1 VKPVLALAFAHGLA
15 AVLAMPAAAAVPAP
29 AEVKAAW
36 RPSDAQLLDRDGVP
50 LESLR
55 IDMAARRQPWVPLA
69 DMSPALGRAVL
80 QAEDQR
86 FMEHGGIDFQA
97 VGQAAWD
104 NLFRAQGRGQ
114 ARLRGASTIT
124 MQLAGLLDPAL
135 AARASGRSWGRK
147 WDQAL
152 AARELEAGWS
162 KQQILEAY
170 LNLASFR
177 GELQGIGAA
186 ARGLFGKAPSGLDT
200 GESAIL
206 ASLLRAPGAPVRE
219 LARRACALAAELK
232 AASSCATIEWQAE
245 VALNHP
251 AAGLRQE
258 PPQVARLL
266 RQAGE
271 KPFEAGRQLRS
282 TLDAGLQRFASAT
295 LKRHVAELAERNV
308 GDGAVVVLDN
318 ASGEILAYVANTG
331 AGEVDGAA
339 ALRQAGSTLKPFLYE
354 LAIERGLL
362 SAASLL
368 DDTPVGI
375 PTVGGLYVPQNYDRR
390 YHAVASVRTS
400 LAGSL
405 NIPAVRTLML
415 TGLERFHARLREV
428 GISSLTEAADFYGYS
443 LALGSADVSLLELT
457 NAYRTL
463 ANGGLQGGVTLRP
476 RTPETRRRVLD
487 ERAAFIVGDIL
498 SDRGARSVTFGLR
511 NELATSFW
519 SAVKTGTSKDMRD
532 NWCVGY
538 SSRYTVGVWVGN
550 FDGRPMWD
558 VSGVSGAAPV
568 WRDVMDYLH
577 RDRSS
582 RAPTPPPGLVR
593 QAVAFEPEV
602 EPPRTE
608 WFVRGTE
615 TARVELLAPAQ
626 RQARIVYPVDSSLI
640 ALDPDIPE
648 RLQRVRFQAQ
658 GANGLAF
665 MLDDARVEEAELA
678 AGWAPAPGR
687 HELRLERQDGR
698 TVARA
703 RFEVRGGAQPA
714 QSAQSAQLVST
725 FSTSSGG
732 SSASSTSPNGV
743 GIGTNSGESER

>member
-1 VKPVLALAFAHGLA
+1 MKRLLLVLALGLGVQA
-15 AVLAMPAAAAVPAP
+15 QAAVPTP
-29 AEVKAAW
+29 AQVKAAW
-36 RPSDAQLLDRDGVP
+36 QPSEALLLDRHGVP
-50 LESLR
+50 VESVR
-55 IDMAARRQPWVPLA
+55 IDMTARRQPWVALA
-69 DMSPALGRAVL
+69 DISPALGRAVM

-86 FMEHGGIDFQA
+86 FMEHGGIDLKA

-104 NLFRAQGRGQ
+104 NLFRVHGSQ

-135 AARASGRSWGRK
+135 AARAAGRSWRQK

-206 ASLLRAPGAPVRE
+206 ASLLRAPGASTRE

-245 VALNHP
+245 VALGRQGAAFKRPP
-251 AAGLRQE
+251 A
-258 PPQVARLL
+258 QVARLL
-266 RQAGE
+266 MDGAAPQRV
-271 KPFEAGRQLRS
+271 LRS
-282 TLDAGLQRFASAT
+282 TLDADLQRFAAT
-295 LKRHVAELAERNV
+295 TLRRHLAELAERNV
-308 GDGAVVVLDN
+308 GDGAVLVLDN
-318 ASGEILAYVANTG
+318 DSGEILAYVANTG
-331 AGEVDGAA
+331 TGEVDGVA

-354 LAIERGLL
+354 LAIERGILH
-362 SAASLL
+362 AASLL
-368 DDTPVGI
+368 DDTPVDI
-375 PTVGGLYVPQNYDRR
+375 ATVGGLYVPQNYDRR
-390 YHAVASVRTS
+390 YHEVASVRTS

-415 TGLERFHARLREV
+415 TGVERFHERLREV
-428 GISSLTEAADFYGYS
+428 GLSSLTEAADFYGYS

-463 ANGGLQGGVTLRP
+463 ANGGMQGSVTLRP
-476 RTPETRRRVLD
+476 RALEQRRRVLD
-487 ERAAFIVGDIL
+487 QKAVFIVGDIL

-538 SSRYTVGVWVGN
+538 SDRYTVGVWVGN

-577 RDRSS
+577 RASPG
-582 RAPTPPPGLVR
+582 RAPAVPAGLVR
-593 QAVAFEPEV
+593 QNVAFTPAV
-602 EPPRTE
+602 EPPRSE

-615 TARVELLAPAQ
+615 TAAVTLLAPGQ
-626 RQARIVYPVDSSLI
+626 RQPKIVYPADSSLI

-648 RLQRVRFQAQ
+648 KLQRVRFTAQ
-658 GANGLAF
+658 GERGLAWV
-665 MLDDARVEEAELA
+665 LDGEKLDQARLAE
-678 AGWAPAPGR
+678 GWAPVPGK
-687 HELRLERQDGR
+687 HEVKLVGEDGR
-698 TVARA
+698 AVASA
-703 RFEVRGGAQPA
+703 RFEVRGGAQV
-714 QSAQSAQLVST
+714 VST
-725 FSTSSGG
+725 FSISSGG
-732 SSASSTSPNGV
+732 SSARSTPASGEY
-743 GIGTNSGESER
+743 SGESER

>member
-1 VKPVLALAFAHGLA
+1 MKRPCIAVVALALTAG
-15 AVLAMPAAAAVPAP
+15 AAAAVPTP

-36 RPSDAQLLDRDGVP
+36 QPSDAQLLDRHGLPV
-50 LESLR
+50 ESVR
-55 IDMAARRQPWVPLA
+55 IDMAARRQPWTALA
-69 DMSPALGRAVL
+69 DISPALGRAVM

-86 FMEHGGIDFQA
+86 FMEHGGIDLKA

-104 NLFRAQGRGQ
+104 NLFRAHGSG
-114 ARLRGASTIT
+114 ARVRGASTIT
-124 MQLAGLLDPAL
+124 MQLAGLLDPGL
-135 AARASGRSWGRK
+135 AARAAGRSWRQK

-186 ARGLFGKAPSGLDT
+186 ARGLFGKAPSSLDT

-206 ASLLRAPGAPVRE
+206 ASLLRAPAASPRE
-219 LARRACALAAELK
+219 VARRACALAAELK
-232 AASSCATIEWQAE
+232 AASSCATIEWQVE
-245 VALNHP
+245 VALSRSG
-251 AAGLRQE
+251 AAFRQP

-266 RQAGE
+266 MEGGGTGSGQRV
-271 KPFEAGRQLRS
+271 LRS
-282 TLDAGLQRFASAT
+282 TLDAGLQRFALAT
-295 LKRHVAELAERNV
+295 LRRHLAELAARNV
-308 GDGAVVVLDN
+308 GDGAVLVLDN
-318 ASGEILAYVANTG
+318 DSGDILAYVANTG
-331 AGEVDGAA
+331 SGEVDGVA

-354 LAIERGLL
+354 LAIERGILH
-362 SAASLL
+362 AASLL
-368 DDTPVGI
+368 DDTPVDI

-390 YHAVASVRTS
+390 YHEVASVRTS

-415 TGLERFHARLREV
+415 TGLERFHERLREV
-428 GISSLTEAADFYGYS
+428 GLSSLTEAADFYGYS

-463 ANGGLQGGVTLRP
+463 ANGGMQGAITLRP
-476 RTPETRRRVLD
+476 RGPEKRRRVLD
-487 ERAAFIVGDIL
+487 AKAAFIVGDIL

-538 SSRYTVGVWVGN
+538 SRRYTVGVWVGN

-568 WRDVMDYLH
+568 WRDLMDYLH
-577 RDRSS
+577 RDSPS
-582 RAPTPPPGLVR
+582 RAPAAPAGLVR
-593 QAVAFEPEV
+593 QEVAFTPAV
-602 EPPRTE
+602 EPPRSE

-615 TARVELLAPAQ
+615 TAAVALLAPGQ
-626 RQARIVYPVDSSLI
+626 RQPKIVYPADSSLI

-648 RLQRVRFQAQ
+648 KLQRVRFVAQ
-658 GANGLAF
+658 GERGLGWV
-665 MLDDARVEEAELA
+665 LDGEKLGQPELD
-678 AGWAPAPGR
+678 AGWAPVPGK
-687 HELRLERQDGR
+687 HELKLVGQDGR
-698 TVARA
+698 TVASA
-703 RFEVRGGAQPA
+703 RFEVRGGAQG
-714 QSAQSAQLVST
+714 VST

-732 SSASSTSPNGV
+732 SSARSGASKVPASGEY
-743 GIGTNSGESER
+743 SGESER

>member
-1 VKPVLALAFAHGLA
+1 VNRIVALLFAALLATPV
-15 AVLAMPAAAAVPAP
+15 VAAVPTP
-29 AEVKAAW
+29 AQVKAAW
-36 RPSDAQLLDRDGVP
+36 QPSEAQLLDRHGLP
-50 LESLR
+50 LESVR
-55 IDMAARRQPWVPLA
+55 IDMSARRQAWVLLS
-69 DMSPALGRAVL
+69 DISPSLGRAVM

-86 FMEHGGIDFQA
+86 FMEHGGIDLQA

-104 NLFRAQGRGQ
+104 NLFRVHGSQ

-135 AARASGRSWGRK
+135 ASRAAGRSWRQK

-177 GELQGIGAA
+177 GELQGVGAA
-186 ARGLFGKAPSGLDT
+186 SRGLFGKAPSSLDL

-206 ASLLRAPGAPVRE
+206 ASLLRAPGASVRE
-219 LARRACALAAELK
+219 VARRACALAAELK
-232 AASSCATIEWQAE
+232 AASTCATVEWQTE
-245 VALNHP
+245 VALSRQGAAFRQPP
-251 AAGLRQE
+251 A
-258 PPQVARLL
+258 QVARLL
-266 RQAGE
+266 LDGGKGQRE
-271 KPFEAGRQLRS
+271 IRS
-282 TLDAGLQRFASAT
+282 TIDGQLQRFAAMT
-295 LKRHVAELAERNV
+295 LRRHLAELAGRNV

-331 AGEVDGAA
+331 AGEVDGVAA
-339 ALRQAGSTLKPFLYE
+339 PRQAGSTLKPFLYE

-362 SAASLL
+362 HAASLL
-368 DDTPVGI
+368 DDTPVDI

-390 YHAVASVRTS
+390 YHEVASVRTS

-415 TGLERFHARLREV
+415 TGLERFHERLREV
-428 GISSLTEAADFYGYS
+428 GLSSLTEAADFYGYS

-463 ANGGLQGGVTLRP
+463 ANGGLQGSVTLRA
-476 RTPETRRRVLD
+476 RVPERKRRVLD
-487 ERAAFIVGDIL
+487 EKGAFIVGDIL

-532 NWCVGY
+532 NWCVGFT
-538 SSRYTVGVWVGN
+538 SRYTVGVWVGN
-550 FDGRPMWD
+550 FDGQPMWD

-568 WRDVMDYLH
+568 WRDLMDYLQ
-577 RDRSS
+577 RDSPS
-582 RAPTPPPGLVR
+582 RAPSAPPGLVR
-593 QAVAFEPEV
+593 QMVAFTPAV
-602 EPPRTE
+602 EAPRSE
-608 WFVRGTE
+608 WFVRGSE
-615 TARVELLAPAQ
+615 TASVELLAPSQ
-626 RQARIVYPVDSSLI
+626 RQPKILYPADSSLI

-648 RLQRVRFQAQ
+648 RLQRVRFLAQ
-658 GANGLAF
+658 GGHAPMW
-665 MLDDARVEEAELA
+665 MLDGEEVGQAVVD
-678 AGWAPAPGR
+678 AGWAPVPGK
-687 HELRLERQDGR
+687 HELKLMGQDGR
-698 TVARA
+698 TLASA
-703 RFEVRGGAQPA
+703 RFEVRGGAQV
-714 QSAQSAQLVST
+714 VST

-732 SSASSTSPNGV
+732 SSAKSTPE
-743 GIGTNSGESER
+743 IGENSGESER

>member
-1 VKPVLALAFAHGLA
+1 MKRLLLVLALGLGVQA
-15 AVLAMPAAAAVPAP
+15 QAAVPTP
-29 AEVKAAW
+29 AQVKAAW
-36 RPSDAQLLDRDGVP
+36 QPSEAQLLDRHGVP
-50 LESLR
+50 VESVR
-55 IDMAARRQPWVPLA
+55 IDMTARRQPWVALA
-69 DMSPALGRAVL
+69 DISPALGRAVM

-86 FMEHGGIDFQA
+86 FMEHGGIDLKA

-104 NLFRAQGRGQ
+104 NLFRVHGSQ

-135 AARASGRSWGRK
+135 AARAAGRNWRQK

-177 GELQGIGAA
+177 GELQGVGAA

-206 ASLLRAPGAPVRE
+206 ASLLRAPGASTRE
-219 LARRACALAAELK
+219 LGRRACALAAELK
-232 AASSCATIEWQAE
+232 AASSCAAIEWQVE
-245 VALNHP
+245 VALGRQGAAFKRPP
-251 AAGLRQE
+251 A
-258 PPQVARLL
+258 QVARLL
-266 RQAGE
+266 MDGTAPQRV
-271 KPFEAGRQLRS
+271 LRS
-282 TLDAGLQRFASAT
+282 TLDADLQRFAAT
-295 LKRHVAELAERNV
+295 TLRRHLAELAERNV
-308 GDGAVVVLDN
+308 GDGAVLVLDN
-318 ASGEILAYVANTG
+318 DSGEILAYVANTG
-331 AGEVDGAA
+331 TGEVDGVA

-354 LAIERGLL
+354 LAIERGILH
-362 SAASLL
+362 AASLL
-368 DDTPVGI
+368 DDTPVDI

-390 YHAVASVRTS
+390 YHEVASVRTS

-415 TGLERFHARLREV
+415 TGVERFHERLREV
-428 GISSLTEAADFYGYS
+428 GLSSLTEAADFYGYS

-463 ANGGLQGGVTLRP
+463 ANGGMQGSVTLRARGP
-476 RTPETRRRVLD
+476 DKRHRVLD
-487 ERAAFIVGDIL
+487 PKAVFIVGDIL

-538 SSRYTVGVWVGN
+538 SDRYTVGVWVGN

-577 RDRSS
+577 RASPG
-582 RAPTPPPGLVR
+582 RAPAVPAGLVR
-593 QAVAFEPEV
+593 QNVAFTPAV
-602 EPPRTE
+602 EPPRSE

-615 TARVELLAPAQ
+615 TAAVTLLAPGQ
-626 RQARIVYPVDSSLI
+626 RQPKIVYPADSSLI

-648 RLQRVRFQAQ
+648 KLQRVRFTAQ
-658 GANGLAF
+658 GERGLAWV
-665 MLDDARVEEAELA
+665 LDGEKLDQARLAE
-678 AGWAPAPGR
+678 GWAPEPGK
-687 HELRLERQDGR
+687 HEVKLVGEDGR
-698 TVARA
+698 TVASA
-703 RFEVRGGAQPA
+703 RFEVRGGAQV
-714 QSAQSAQLVST
+714 VST

-732 SSASSTSPNGV
+732 SSARSTPASGEY
-743 GIGTNSGESER
+743 SGESER